1 MVSLN
6 KLQVITFFYK
16 LLQFLTENK
25 LLETRRLTIKKIQTT
40 WHHLVYNS
48 EHLIIDHFCSYR
60 IFFEVGNSR
69 FSHSLPPTR
78 VVGD

>member
-16 LLQFLTENK
+16 LLQFLTEKK
-25 LLETRRLTIKKIQTT
+25 LLETRRLAIKNIQTA

-48 EHLIIDHFCSYR
+48 EHLII
-60 IFFEVGNSR
+60 
-69 FSHSLPPTR
+69 
-78 VVGD
+78 